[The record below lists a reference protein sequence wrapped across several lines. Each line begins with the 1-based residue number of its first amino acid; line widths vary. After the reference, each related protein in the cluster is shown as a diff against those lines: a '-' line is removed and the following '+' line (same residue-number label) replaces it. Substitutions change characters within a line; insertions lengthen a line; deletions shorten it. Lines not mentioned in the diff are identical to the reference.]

1 MKMAA
6 SSRELDSFIIKFRQL
21 WKEGLNASLNVT
33 SEAGKVSMSLSLVL
47 EKERGN
53 QTDMSIGNS
62 RDRRRKRRYEQR
74 NPGGAKVS

>member
-1 MKMAA
+1 M
-6 SSRELDSFIIKFRQL
+6 
-21 WKEGLNASLNVT
+21 T

-62 RDRRRKRRYEQR
+62 RDRRRKRQYEQR
-74 NPGGAKVS
+74 NHTINKLDAEKKMRFRDKGC